1 MNCLLIL
8 NLVLSAL
15 RKLKRLTGVVVAQ
28 GVSSAVTSSKRMAWQ
43 WRLTNPKELC
53 FLLAWNS
60 LHRPDWPEESEI
72 CLHVPPE
79 GED

>member
-43 WRLTNPKELC
+43 WRLTNPKTGTVFLTGLELTT
-53 FLLAWNS
+53 
-60 LHRPDWPEESEI
+60 
-72 CLHVPPE
+72 
-79 GED
+79 